1 MMAPT
6 VTVLELMVRCGGTD
20 PGLQSHCYHS

>member
-20 PGLQSHCYHS
+20 LDLLSHCHHS